1 MSKRPT
7 PEKSVRKSVKR
18 AKLAD
23 GRVAPGRGPGNGAPN
38 AGRTPD
44 EWRKALRAL
53 GDRSEVLAH
62 IEAALLK
69 GPPRFEPDPT
79 DPTKM
84 LAKGTTFFER
94 ALDYVTDHGYGKA
107 ASSVDVTTAGKALS
121 GIVILPSVD

>member
-1 MSKRPT
+1 MSKRPS

-23 GRVAPGRGPGNGAPN
+23 GRVAPGRGPGKGAPN
-38 AGRTPD
+38 AGRPPD
-44 EWRKALRAL
+44 AWRAALRAL
-53 GDRSEVLAH
+53 VDRPSVIAH
-62 IEAALLK
+62 IEDCLEA
-69 GPPRFEPDPT
+69 GPEHP
-79 DPTKM
+79 
-84 LAKGTTFFER
+84 FFGK